1 MYEEEYHCS
10 QWPIFV
16 GYTSEPETSAVGAS
30 WGVFYKL
37 LEETLNSKCTK
48 IPVILPAVASTIGE
62 KEDDIKELKIL
73 EEKDAIG
80 ISIRDFYAAVT
91 EQYYKVEPFVY
102 HVNME
107 LSESERLAQSFMKF
121 GVLGTAH
128 GVNSLTLESDI
139 HTFFLA

>member
-10 QWPIFV
+10 KWPIFV

-37 LEETLNSKCTK
+37 LEEILNSNSRK
-48 IPVILPAVASTIGE
+48 IPVILPAVVSTIAEGE
-62 KEDDIKELKIL
+62 NDIKELKVV
-73 EEKDAIG
+73 EETEAIS
-80 ISIRDFYAAVT
+80 ISIRDFYTAVT

-107 LSESERLAQSFMKF
+107 LSESERLA
-121 GVLGTAH
+121 H
-128 GVNSLTLESDI
+128 P
-139 HTFFLA
+139 